1 MQTTLPPSPKVSSS
15 AVPSVSGYRMKIA
28 ALLPSLTALA
38 CLLATGCSRPS
49 ANSFQGYLEGEFVY
63 IAAPL
68 AGRLDTLAVTRG
80 AQVKAAA
87 PLFTLEHAADSAAVA
102 QAEARLLQARARFED
117 LMKGSRVNE
126 LDALRARLAQ
136 ARAAAEL
143 SGLEAERQAALF
155 NKGVSPGSENDRAR
169 LTHERDLRAIDD
181 LAAQLATARLGGRT
195 DALTAAGQEVAAAVA
210 ARDQATWHVDQ
221 KTQAA
226 PRAALVHDTL
236 YREGEFV
243 AAGSPVV
250 SLLPPENIKVRF
262 FAPEPALA
270 SLKPG
275 IRLRVGLDGHTP
287 LEAVV
292 TYVSPQA
299 EYTPPVL
306 YNRENRAK
314 LVYLVE
320 AALNPEDV
328 RDLHP
333 GQPVDVTPLP

>member
-1 MQTTLPPSPKVSSS
+1 MRYGLKHPQWLPFP
-15 AVPSVSGYRMKIA
+15 ARRMKITT
-28 ALLPSLTALA
+28 LVQSLPVLA
-38 CLLATGCSRPS
+38 CLLAAGCSRP
-49 ANSFQGYLEGEFVY
+49 AATSFQGYLEGEFVY
-63 IAAPL
+63 VASPL
-68 AGRLDTLAVTRG
+68 AGRLDHLAVNRG
-80 AQVKAAA
+80 SRVETTA
-87 PLFTLEHAADSAAVA
+87 PLFTLEHAAETAAAA

-117 LMKGSRVNE
+117 LLKGSRDSE

-143 SGLEAERQAALF
+143 SGLEANRQAALF
-155 NKGVSPGSENDRAR
+155 RKGVSPGSENDRAR

-181 LAAQLATARLGGRT
+181 LAAQLATAGLGGRI
-195 DALTAAGQEVAAAVA
+195 DALAAAGQEVAAAVA
-210 ARDQATWHVDQ
+210 TRDQAAWSVAQ
-221 KTQAA
+221 KTQTA

-243 AAGSPVV
+243 AAGRPVV
-250 SLLPPENIKVRF
+250 SLLPPDNLKVRF

-270 SLKPG
+270 TLKPG
-275 IRLRVGLDGHTP
+275 VRVRVGLDGHTP

-292 TYVSPQA
+292 AYVSPLA

-314 LVYLVE
+314 LVYLIE
-320 AALNPEDV
+320 AALRPEDA